1 MISSIQFLFKFL
13 NSKQKTRF
21 FNLLVVMIFASFFEI
36 ISILSLVEYV
46 NFLSENKI
54 GFLSDFINQKLKLD
68 YIELNIKNFSFILIL
83 IFLLSTIL
91 NLLSVYLLSKFTL
104 QTGGE
109 IESSLFEYYLRRD
122 YLFHLETTSSKLLN
136 NIFELVKRI
145 ASFVIFPLMI
155 IISKILFIL
164 PLFFGLLVFK
174 TQITFF
180 AMLIFAGL
188 YVLIFQLFR
197 KKMKFLGELQTKVTE
212 DKFTILN
219 QGFGG
224 IKEVKILNKF
234 NFFKKYYDLLYNQLV
249 SIQVEKDIVGRF
261 PKYLIE
267 LIVISASIFLILY
280 FSNNLQFNFN
290 AIIIN
295 LSFFLI
301 IAYKIIPALQQ
312 VYYNANIV
320 KNNLPAVSKLSKDL
334 SNSKKVISLNKSNQI
349 FKNFVSLEVKDLFFK
364 YKSSKNKVL
373 NRINLKILNGQKIAI
388 TGLSG
393 SGKTT
398 LINILL
404 GIINLN
410 KGKIIINE
418 KILKKDDILSWQKLI
433 GFVSQSIFLTERSIK
448 ENIAFGIPK
457 NKIDN
462 TKIKNLIKICNLDKV
477 VKNLPK
483 KENTLIGERGAKFS
497 GGQQQRLGI
506 ARALYTDP
514 SVIILDEATNALDL
528 KTENEILKSIL
539 KFKKNIT
546 IIMISHRLELI
557 KKFDKIL
564 FLDKGEIQGFD
575 NYNLLYNK
583 NTKFRELA
591 SAGKLPGIT
600 KVSW

>member
-1 MISSIQFLFKFL
+1 MTSNIKFLFNFL
-13 NSKQKTRF
+13 NSKQKERF
-21 FNLLVVMIFASFFEI
+21 FSLLIIMIFSSFFEI

-54 GFLSDFINQKLKLD
+54 GFLLDFIYQKLELD
-68 YIELNIKNFSFILIL
+68 HIELNIKNFSFFLII
-83 IFLLSTIL
+83 IFLLSAIL
-91 NLLSVYLLSKFTL
+91 NLFSVYLLAKFTL

-122 YLFHLETTSSKLLN
+122 YLFHLETTSSELLN
-136 NIFELVKRI
+136 NIF
-145 ASFVIFPLMI
+145 VIIL
-155 IISKILFIL
+155 SKILFIL

-234 NFFKKYYDLLYNQLV
+234 HFFKKHYDFLYNQLV
-249 SIQVEKDIVGRF
+249 SIQVQRDIVGRF

-267 LIVISASIFLILY
+267 LIVISASILLILY

-290 AIIIN
+290 EIIIN

-320 KNNLPAVSKLSKDL
+320 KNHLPAVSKLSKDL
-334 SNSKKVISLNKSNQI
+334 ENSKKKISLTNKSNQV
-349 FKNFVSLEVKDLFFK
+349 FKNFVSLEVKDLFFN
-364 YKSSKNKVL
+364 YKSSKNKIL
-373 NRINLKILNGQKIAI
+373 SKINLKIFDGQKIAI

-410 KGKIIINE
+410 KGKIIINNE
-418 KILKKDDILSWQKLI
+418 ILKRDNLLSWQKLI

-462 TKIKNLIKICNLDKV
+462 SKVRKLIRICNLDKV

-514 SVIILDEATNALDL
+514 SVIILDEATNSLDL

-539 KFKKNIT
+539 NFKKNIT

-557 KKFDKIL
+557 KKFDKVL
-564 FLDKGEIQGFD
+564 FLDQGKIEGFD
-575 NYNLLYNK
+575 SYNLLYK
-583 NTKFRELA
+583 NNSKFRELA
-591 SAGKLPGIT
+591 SNRFKEL
-600 KVSW
+600 V

>member
-1 MISSIQFLFKFL
+1 MTSNIKFLFNFL
-13 NSKQKTRF
+13 NSKQKERF
-21 FNLLVVMIFASFFEI
+21 FSLLIIMIFSSFFEI

-54 GFLSDFINQKLKLD
+54 GFLLDFIYQKLELD
-68 YIELNIKNFSFILIL
+68 HIELNIKNFSFFLIL

-91 NLLSVYLLSKFTL
+91 NLFSVYLLSKFTL

-122 YLFHLETTSSKLLN
+122 YLFHLETTSSILLN

-145 ASFVIFPLMI
+145 TSFVMYPLMI
-155 IISKILFIL
+155 ILSKILFIL
-164 PLFFGLLVFK
+164 PSFFGLLVFK
-174 TQITFF
+174 TQITSFT
-180 AMLIFAGL
+180 MLIFAGL

-197 KKMKFLGELQTKVTE
+197 KKLKFLGELHTKVTE

-234 NFFKKYYDLLYNQLV
+234 HFFKKYYDFLYNQLV
-249 SIQVEKDIVGRF
+249 SIQVQRDIVGRF

-267 LIVISASIFLILY
+267 LIVISASILLILY

-290 AIIIN
+290 EIIIN

-320 KNNLPAVSKLSKDL
+320 KNHLPAVSKLSKDL
-334 SNSKKVISLNKSNQI
+334 ENSKKKISLTNKSNQV
-349 FKNFVSLEVKDLFFK
+349 FKNFVSLEVKDLFFN
-364 YKSSKNKVL
+364 YKSSKNQILSK
-373 NRINLKILNGQKIAI
+373 INLKIFDGQKIAI

-410 KGKIIINE
+410 KGKIIINNE
-418 KILKKDDILSWQKLI
+418 ILKRDNLLSWQKLI

-462 TKIKNLIKICNLDKV
+462 SKVRKLIRICNLDKV

-514 SVIILDEATNALDL
+514 SVIILDEATNSLDL
-528 KTENEILKSIL
+528 KTENEIFKSIL
-539 KFKKNIT
+539 NFKKNIT

-557 KKFDKIL
+557 KKFDKVL
-564 FLDKGEIQGFD
+564 FLDQGKIEGFD
-575 NYNLLYNK
+575 SYNLLYK
-583 NTKFRELA
+583 NNSKFRELA
-591 SAGKLPGIT
+591 SNRFKELI
-600 KVSW
+600 

>member
-1 MISSIQFLFKFL
+1 MISSISFLFKYL
-13 NSKQKTRF
+13 NTKQKTRF
-21 FNLLVVMIFASFFEI
+21 FSLLVIMIFASFFEI

-46 NFLSENKI
+46 NFLSQNKI
-54 GFLSDFINQKLKLD
+54 GFLFDFINQKLKYD
-68 YIELNIKNFSFILIL
+68 YIELDIENFSLVLIL
-83 IFLLSTIL
+83 IFILSTIL
-91 NLLSVYLLSKFTL
+91 NLFSVYLLSKFTL

-109 IESSLFEYYLRRD
+109 IESNLFEYYLKRD

-136 NIFELVKRI
+136 NIFELVKRVTN
-145 ASFVIFPLMI
+145 FVMYPLMI

-164 PLFFGLLVFK
+164 PLFIGLLVFK
-174 TQITFF
+174 TKITFF
-180 AMLIFAGL
+180 SMLMFVGL

-197 KKMKFLGELQTKVTE
+197 NRMKSLGELQTKVTE

-234 NFFKKYYDLLYNQLV
+234 KYFKKYYKFLYNQLV
-249 SIQVEKDIVGRF
+249 SIQVERDIVGRF

-267 LIVISASIFLILY
+267 LIVISASILLILY
-280 FSNNLQFNFN
+280 FSNNLKFNFN
-290 AIIIN
+290 DIIIN

-320 KNNLPAVSKLSKDL
+320 KNHIPAVYKLSKDL
-334 SNSKKVISLNKSNQI
+334 NNSKKEISLNKKSNKI
-349 FKNFVSLEVKDLFFK
+349 FKNFNSLEVKDLSFK
-364 YKSSKNKVL
+364 YNSSKNKIL
-373 NRINLKILNGQKIAI
+373 SKINFKINDGQKIAI

-404 GIINLN
+404 GIITLKKGNLIVN
-410 KGKIIINE
+410 NNL
-418 KILKKDDILSWQKLI
+418 LKKDDILPWQKLI

-457 NKIDN
+457 VEIDN
-462 TKIKNLIKICNLDKV
+462 LKIRKLIRICNLDKIV
-477 VKNLPK
+477 MNLPK

-514 SVIILDEATNALDL
+514 SVIILDEATNALDI
-528 KTENEILKSIL
+528 KTENKILKSIIN
-539 KFKKNIT
+539 FKKNIT

-557 KKFDKIL
+557 KKFDKVL
-564 FLDKGEIQGFD
+564 FLDKGKIEGFD
-575 NYNLLYNK
+575 SYNSLYK
-583 NTKFRELA
+583 NNIKFRELA
-591 SAGKLPGIT
+591 SNRFKEL
-600 KVSW
+600 V